1 MLVRSKAF
9 SWGCFAPQVRVL
21 LGLKTHQENKVYG
34 IYQLFFNYF
43 DVIISDVAT
52 ASWVCNQLKRKAY
65 IPLLTCESTIK
76 AWRIESNRKW
86 NEQTCFNKCE
96 HTYNSVRRDSIY
108 DTAIFLSYL
117 KKSINFMNTVFNDRI
132 FSHWSFSFPNHASP
146 MSKLKSDWLN
156 FKKE

>member
-1 MLVRSKAF
+1 MLVTSKAF

-52 ASWVCNQLKRKAY
+52 ASWVCNQLKRKAC

-96 HTYNSVRRDSIY
+96 HTYYSVRRDSIY

-117 KKSINFMNTVFNDRI
+117 KKRYKLYEHCFQWQDF
-132 FSHWSFSFPNHASP
+132 FSLILQFP
-146 MSKLKSDWLN
+146 
-156 FKKE
+156 